1 MNKKIFGRGLLIL
14 LCITLSVSSFL
25 CSCGE
30 KEELAMQYG
39 DETVTEG
46 MYRYW
51 LASYKGILSQSYSLY
66 EDTASFWNTVILDGK
81 TVEEYYFDTVLT
93 NIKMTLVCMK
103 LFDDYKLKMP
113 SSTLQSF
120 DAYIED
126 LINELCDG
134 NEKKFDRQLEKLGI
148 DRKTL
153 KTIYINEEK
162 VQMVREYLY
171 GDNAA
176 TPLTREQID
185 DYYEG
190 VYARILHI
198 YINDKYTYEKD
209 ENGYTK
215 YDSNGKPIKAEFSE
229 SELKEK
235 NDNIAKIDK
244 ALENGEDFS
253 GLYEKYS
260 EDREYDNGYYLTQSV
275 DFVDEVVTAT
285 WGLEVG
291 EWKKVESDVGVH
303 YILRLELED
312 EGYAKAANSDFFETF
327 NDTVAQ
333 YYFNKT
339 VTELI
344 ENITVNQD
352 IIDKYNLRES
362 PTNLMF

>member
-1 MNKKIFGRGLLIL
+1 MKKLFSKTLIFMLAAALL
-14 LCITLSVSSFL
+14 LSSALV
-25 CSCGE
+25 SCGE
-30 KEELAMQYG
+30 KEAIAMQYG

-66 EDTASFWNTVILDGK
+66 EDTASFWNTVVLDGK
-81 TVEEYYFDTVLT
+81 TVEEYYFETVMT

-113 SSTLQSF
+113 NSTLESF

-126 LINELCDG
+126 LITELCDG
-134 NEKKFDRQLEKLGI
+134 NEKKFDYQLEKLGI

-153 KTIYINEEK
+153 KNIYINEEK

-171 GDNAA
+171 GDDAA
-176 TPLTREQID
+176 TPLTREQTD

-198 YINDKYTYEKD
+198 YINDKYTFEKD

-215 YDSNGKPIKAEFSE
+215 YDSNGKPIKVKFSE
-229 SELKEK
+229 DELKKK
-235 NDNIAKIDK
+235 NETIAKID
-244 ALENGEDFS
+244 AGLENGEDFS
-253 GLYEKYS
+253 KLYETYS

-303 YILRLELED
+303 YVLRLELED

-327 NDTVAQ
+327 NDNVVQ

-339 VTELI
+339 ISALTADIIVE
-344 ENITVNQD
+344 QS